1 MSKIYF
7 VSGHRELTE
16 EEFKKHYEQKLF
28 EAVNEESSFVVG
40 DNKGADTLAQKYL
53 KALMADVTV
62 YHRSNYPEYSAFNK
76 TMGNF
81 YSQNECDIA
90 MTANSS
96 ADIAWVRP
104 GNEKSSTYMNIQRRR
119 KSNG

>member
-1 MSKIYF
+1 MEKIYF
-7 VSGHRELTE
+7 VSGHRDLTE
-16 EEFKKHYEQKLF
+16 EEFSKHYEQKLF

-40 DNKGADTLAQKYL
+40 DNNGADTLAQKYL

-62 YHRSNYPEYSAFNK
+62 YHRSDYLNYCAFNK
-76 TMGNF
+76 RVGNF
-81 YSQNECDIA
+81 YSQKECDEA

-104 GNEKSSTYMNIQRRR
+104 GNEKSTTYINLQRRKR
-119 KSNG
+119 K